1 MIAAVIA
8 GGVTGVATFMVT
20 GVGLVATPAP
30 GSIFAYLTMTPRGA
44 HFGVL
49 LGIVLS
55 AGVSFLVGALLLG
68 FGKASGDR
76 PEDGGEPAAQ
86 PEPVAGGETAAGHT
100 TADRDAARTDVRRS

>member
-1 MIAAVIA
+1 SAIIHFFGGIHEIYFPYVLMKPRMIAAVIA

-44 HFGVL
+44 HVGVI

-55 AGVSFLVGALLLG
+55 AAVSFLVGALLLG
-68 FGKASGDR
+68 FGRASGD
-76 PEDGGEPAAQ
+76 AAQ
-86 PEPVAGGETAAGHT
+86 DGAEAA
-100 TADRDAARTDVRRS
+100 